1 MPSKKKNAQFKRKG
15 GGKKARKISHTTGSS
30 REAMKL
36 ILVSDSMKI
45 VGQKLGISQGDF
57 KNKQRVELGA
67 VSHFTFDCPVSD
79 SMLDF
84 HLMHEPSGMGVAI
97 YTTPL
102 DSRTHVG
109 FMVMPMSQLLN
120 MRNLQNSLAHSFGL
134 EVDGELVET
143 LRSTR

>member
-1 MPSKKKNAQFKRKG
+1 
-15 GGKKARKISHTTGSS
+15 
-30 REAMKL
+30 
-36 ILVSDSMKI
+36 
-45 VGQKLGISQGDF
+45 
-57 KNKQRVELGA
+57 
-67 VSHFTFDCPVSD
+67 
-79 SMLDF
+79 
-84 HLMHEPSGMGVAI
+84 MHEPSGMGVAI

-109 FMVMPMSQLLN
+109 FMVMPMSRLLN